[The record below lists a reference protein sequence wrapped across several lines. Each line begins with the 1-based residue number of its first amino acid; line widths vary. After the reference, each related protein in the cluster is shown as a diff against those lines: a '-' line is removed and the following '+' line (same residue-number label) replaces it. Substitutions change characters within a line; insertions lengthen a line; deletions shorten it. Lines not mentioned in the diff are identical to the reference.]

1 MNEILEMACN
11 LQKEVTTFLREIVAI
26 PSYSG
31 QESNVIK
38 RIKEEMDKIGFD
50 ETRVDDFGNLMG
62 RLGNGPKVL
71 VIDGHCDT
79 VEVGY
84 ESLWKVDPF
93 KGDLKDGIIYGRGC
107 CDQKGGVASAVYAGK
122 ILKKIGVPENLTIWV
137 VASVQEEDC
146 DGLCWKYILEE
157 EKLNPDLVIITE
169 PTNLNIY
176 RGHRGRMEMK
186 VRTEGI
192 SCHGSAP
199 ERGENA
205 IYKMAPIVKEIE
217 ELHTKL
223 ADDPFLGKGS
233 ITISEIKSTS
243 PSLCAV
249 ADSCTIHLDR
259 RLTVGETLETS
270 VKEIEDL
277 PSFKKAN
284 AKVWV
289 DEYNVPTH
297 TGKVYPMQSYFP
309 TWVLAED
316 HPFLQLSVKTYK
328 ELFEKEPKIDK
339 WTFSTNGIAT
349 MGLHNVPTL
358 GFGPGNEVY
367 AHFPNEQI
375 PEKDLVHAMAFYVQF
390 AKNFADHM
398 K

>member
-1 MNEILEMACN
+1 MNPILEKAYA
-11 LQKEVTTFLREIVAI
+11 LQSEVTNFLRQIVAI
-26 PSYSG
+26 PSFSG
-31 QESNVIK
+31 KEGNVVA
-38 RIKEEMDKIGFD
+38 RIKQEMETIGFD
-50 ETRVDDFGNLMG
+50 EVRIDGFGNVMG

-79 VEVGY
+79 VEVGN
-84 ESLWKVDPF
+84 ESLWHMDPF
-93 KGDLKDGIIYGRGC
+93 QGDLKDGIIYGRGC

-122 ILKKIGVPENLTIWV
+122 ILKEIGIPSNLTIWV

-146 DGLCWKYILEE
+146 DGLCWKYILEQDNL
-157 EKLNPDLVIITE
+157 KPDLVIITE

-205 IYKMAPIVKEIE
+205 IYKMAGIISDIE
-217 ELHTKL
+217 KLHPRL
-223 ADDPFLGKGS
+223 HNDPFLGKGS
-233 ITISEIKSTS
+233 VTISEIKSTS

-259 RLTVGETLETS
+259 RLTWGETLETS
-270 VKEIEDL
+270 IKEIEDL
-277 PSFKKAN
+277 PSFQKAK

-289 DEYNVPTH
+289 EEYKLPTH

-309 TWVLAED
+309 TWVMEES
-316 HPFLQLSVKTYK
+316 HPYIQTSVSVFEK
-328 ELFEKEPKIDK
+328 LFEKAPKVDK

-349 MGLHNVPTL
+349 MGLFHVPTL
-358 GFGPGNEVY
+358 GFGPGNEFY
-367 AHFPNEQI
+367 AHSPNEQI
-375 PEKDLVHAMAFYVQF
+375 PVEHLVHAMAFYAQY
-390 AKNFADHM
+390 ATDMN
-398 K
+398 

>member
-1 MNEILEMACN
+1 
-11 LQKEVTTFLREIVAI
+11 
-26 PSYSG
+26 
-31 QESNVIK
+31 
-38 RIKEEMDKIGFD
+38 
-50 ETRVDDFGNLMG
+50 
-62 RLGNGPKVL
+62 
-71 VIDGHCDT
+71 
-79 VEVGY
+79 
-84 ESLWKVDPF
+84 
-93 KGDLKDGIIYGRGC
+93 
-107 CDQKGGVASAVYAGK
+107 
-122 ILKKIGVPENLTIWV
+122 
-137 VASVQEEDC
+137 
-146 DGLCWKYILEE
+146 
-157 EKLNPDLVIITE
+157 
-169 PTNLNIY
+169 
-176 RGHRGRMEMK
+176 
-186 VRTEGI
+186 
-192 SCHGSAP
+192 CHGSAP

-289 DEYNVPTH
+289 DEYKVPTH